1 MTENMFVISNLNLHM
16 YIQNEW
22 REKEYHA
29 WKLQQ
34 MCFLLFIFFHKGGI
48 HLKKMLTTK
57 LNKKVKHFSS

>member
-1 MTENMFVISNLNLHM
+1 MFVISNLNLHM

-22 REKEYHA
+22 REKGYHA

-48 HLKKMLTTK
+48 HLKKNVDNQTYLK
-57 LNKKVKHFSS
+57 QKG